1 MQDLNSLQERIIQ
14 RASIMEKRIA
24 SAIDEQTS
32 GPPVGGSTR
41 PRADT
46 NLLYQVKD
54 PRFLTRIQS
63 MAPYLTPEEKASENR
78 RSQIAGGYKVFEGT

>member
-1 MQDLNSLQERIIQ
+1 MRDLNSLQERIIQ
-14 RASIMEKRIA
+14 RAAIMEKRIV
-24 SAIDEQTS
+24 SALDDQTS

-54 PRFLTRIQS
+54 PGFLTRIQS
-63 MAPYLTPEEKASENR
+63 MAPYLTPQEKASENR